1 MTKHVLLYTDEPGL
15 GGIAQYNHAILLG
28 LQERGYRVTLV
39 QSRADNPLI
48 QAQRSRGI
56 AQEWLTVD
64 TVRQFDQ
71 TLTNAAEAIAI
82 FRRTQPNLIL
92 FSDGCP
98 VSNFAAKQAALQL
111 GIPYAIGIGFVD
123 PELAKIFT
131 AYLSTLAEQYA
142 HAKAVIAVS
151 QENLRLLHQY
161 FHLSTDQGEV
171 IHNGRPDSYF
181 APPNLAVRD
190 RLRQSVGIPAEAI
203 VCFTA
208 ARLEGIKGYQFQ
220 LDAIAKLR
228 HTSLGQTLYFVW
240 AGDGSL
246 RSELE
251 TAIEELGTA
260 QVKLLGQRWDVA
272 EWLDAADIF
281 VLPTFREGMPIAIME
296 AMAKG
301 LPVVA
306 TAVSGIPEEL
316 GETGKLLPDPNL
328 DPQATLQAL
337 IQTLQD
343 WAARP
348 DLRQAIGQAAKQR
361 AAAMFREARMVQQT
375 AEVIAR
381 SLLPAGDYVSRGLAI
396 VQPDA
401 AFPHKVIGDPNGS
414 PWQYLRREIPHNWYI
429 DDRQPI
435 VGFLSRDEAHI
446 LYNTALQ
453 FRGKRALEIG
463 CWLGWSACH
472 LALADVALDVVDP
485 LLEAPAFYSSVDESL
500 TAAGVRSR
508 VNLIAGYSP
517 QRVEELA
524 ATHSR
529 QWSLIFIDGDHDAPA
544 PLQDAIACEPLAAE
558 DAIILFHDLASPE
571 VAAGLDYLKQ
581 RGWNT
586 MVYQTMQIM
595 GVAWRGAVQPI
606 AHRPDPAIDWQ
617 LPDHLRHYPVSGL
630 DDSLSASIDDPMLRL
645 LAEVEALLIPVLPP
659 IDWIICS
666 ESDRQKIAQ
675 LHQQAMQAYIKT
687 DWEAAQNLYEQ
698 VIVLHPQSAI
708 AQAKLSE
715 LAWQKKALRQSLQ
728 YHAIANA
735 DPLQENM
742 QQNAEFQSLLA
753 KVRPYTLLS
762 DDRLF
767 SLYALAR
774 QVCLDDIPGNFVE
787 CGTCR
792 GGAAALLAA
801 VIQRYSLRD
810 RKVYAC
816 DTFEGM
822 PEPTES
828 DRHDGVPANLTGF
841 GVGTLKAPAI
851 EYLNVV
857 CQALEVSQIVVP
869 IAGLFAE
876 ALPQYRAAIGKIA
889 LLHADGDWYEST
901 WDIFKNLFDQ
911 VDDNGFIQID
921 DYGHWEGCRQAV
933 HEFERSQNA
942 SFALRTIDYTGVWF
956 RKTEPA
962 SPSAN
967 HWRSLWHLAAIADQA
982 GDLALSERAIRAV
995 LRLLPGLVQ
1004 AEEKLIQLG
1013 SASQSVPRQMH
1024 LPEFLRDR
1032 QAQAELQDWLRQTLH
1047 LRDINL
1053 LLCPDWSQPEAEL
1066 FSALAETLQQLMT
1079 RSDRHAITLLI
1090 DPGKLDPEE
1099 VNLAIS
1105 SVVMYLLSETD
1116 LEVENEAGDRTLE
1129 ISVLPELDDLQ
1140 WQALQPQITERLT

>member
-1 MTKHVLLYTDEPGL
+1 MTKHVLIYTDEPGL

-28 LQERGYRVTLV
+28 LQQRGYRVTLA
-39 QSRADNPLI
+39 QSKAENPLI
-48 QAQRSRGI
+48 QQQRSQGI
-56 AQEWLTVD
+56 PHEWLSVD
-64 TVRQFDQ
+64 TVQQFSQ
-71 TLTNAAEAIAI
+71 TLTDAEEAIAI
-82 FRRTQPNLIL
+82 FRRTQPDLIL

-123 PELAKIFT
+123 PD
-131 AYLSTLAEQYA
+131 LAETFADWIPPLAQIYTQ
-142 HAKAVIAVS
+142 AKAVIAVS
-151 QENLRLLHQY
+151 QENLQLLRQY
-161 FHLSTDQGEV
+161 FHLPANYGEV

-181 APPNLAVRD
+181 APPDLTVRD

-220 LDAIAKLR
+220 LDAIAQLR
-228 HTSLGQTLYFVW
+228 HTTIGQKLYFVW
-240 AGDGSL
+240 AGEGSL

-251 TAIEELGTA
+251 TAIEELDTT

-272 EWLDAADIF
+272 NWLDAADIF

-343 WAARP
+343 WTTQP
-348 DLRQAIGQAAKQR
+348 DLRLAIGAAEKQR
-361 AAAMFREARMVQQT
+361 ARVMFREARMVEET
-375 AEVIAR
+375 ARVIAR
-381 SLLPAGDYVSRGLAI
+381 SLLPAGDYVSPGLAI

-429 DDRQPI
+429 DARQPI

-453 FRGKRALEIG
+453 FQGKPALEIG

-472 LALADVALDVVDP
+472 LALADVKLDVIDP
-485 LLEAPAFYSSVDESL
+485 LLESPAFYGSVDESL
-500 TAAGVRSR
+500 SAAGVRSR
-508 VNLIAGYSP
+508 VNLVPGYSP
-517 QRVEELA
+517 QQVEELA
-524 ATHSR
+524 AADSR

-544 PLQDAIACEPLAAE
+544 PLQDAIACEPFAAE
-558 DAIILFHDLASPE
+558 DAIILFHDLASPD
-571 VAAGLDYLKQ
+571 VAAGLDYLQQ

-586 MVYQTMQIM
+586 LVYQTMQIM
-595 GVAWRGAVQPI
+595 GVAWRGNVQPI

-617 LPDHLRHYPVSGL
+617 LPEHLRHYPVSGL
-630 DDSLSASIDDPMLRL
+630 AKLETDPMLRL
-645 LAEVEALLIPVLPP
+645 LAEVEALPLSKP
-659 IDWIICS
+659 IDFMDYL

-675 LHQQAMQAYIKT
+675 LHQQGIRAYIKADT
-687 DWEAAQNLYEQ
+687 KTAQSLYEQ
-698 VIVLHPQSAI
+698 VIALHPQSAI
-708 AQAKLSE
+708 AQTKLSD
-715 LAWQKKALRQSLQ
+715 LAWQQQNLRRSLCHHAL
-728 YHAIANA
+728 ANA
-735 DPLQENM
+735 DPQENN
-742 QQNAEFQSLLA
+742 QQNSEFRSLLA
-753 KVRPYTLLS
+753 SVRPYTLLS
-762 DDRLF
+762 DERLL

-774 QVCLDDIPGNFVE
+774 QICLDNIPGSFVE

-801 VIQRYSLRD
+801 VVQRYSLCP

-822 PEPTES
+822 PEPTEH
-828 DRHDGVPANLTGF
+828 DRHDGIPANLTGF
-841 GVGTLKAPAI
+841 GVGTLKAPAA

-857 CQALEVSQIVVP
+857 CQALGVSDIVIP
-869 IAGLFAE
+869 IAGLFTDT
-876 ALPQYRAAIGKIA
+876 LPQHRAEMGQIA

-901 WDIFKNLFDQ
+901 WDIFANLFDQ
-911 VDDNGFIQID
+911 VAESGFIQID

-942 SFALRTIDYTGVWF
+942 AFALRTIDYTGVWF
-956 RKTEPA
+956 RKTDPSSPA
-962 SPSAN
+962 AN
-967 HWRSLWHLAAIADQA
+967 HWRSLWYLAETAVQTD
-982 GDLALSERAIRAV
+982 DLALAERAVRAV

-1004 AEEKLIQLG
+1004 AEAKLIQFG
-1013 SASQSVPRQMH
+1013 KDSQILPRQMH

-1032 QAQAELQDWLRQTLH
+1032 QAQAELQSWLRQTLR
-1047 LRDINL
+1047 LRDTNL
-1053 LLCPDWSQPEAEL
+1053 LLCPDWDQPETEL
-1066 FSALAETLQQLMT
+1066 FSALATTLQQLMT
-1079 RSDRHAITLLI
+1079 RGDRHSITLLI
-1090 DPGKLDPEE
+1090 HPGKLDPEE
-1099 VNLAIS
+1099 VDLAIS
-1105 SVVMYLLSETD
+1105 SVVMYLLSDGELQGDD
-1116 LEVENEAGDRTLE
+1116 LDQTLE

-1140 WQALQPQITERLT
+1140 WQALQPQIAEEIFLQ